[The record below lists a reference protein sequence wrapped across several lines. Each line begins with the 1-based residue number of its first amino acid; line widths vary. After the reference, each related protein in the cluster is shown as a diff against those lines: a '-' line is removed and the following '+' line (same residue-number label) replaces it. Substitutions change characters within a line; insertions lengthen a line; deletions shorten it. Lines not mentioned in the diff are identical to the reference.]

1 MTGSTMRRRDTPG
14 GIERMKK
21 SFELYDTV
29 RVDHF
34 RAFAEYYSI
43 PCDAENASAGSGWKA
58 LA

>member
-1 MTGSTMRRRDTPG
+1 
-14 GIERMKK
+14 MKK

-43 PCDAENASAGSGWKA
+43 PCDAENASAGKWVEGPGMSC
-58 LA
+58 